1 MYKSILASMGV
12 VIFSLPVN
20 AADRNRAGAN
30 ALPAMTSQP

>member
-1 MYKSILASMGV
+1 MHKSVLAFMVV

-20 AADRNRAGAN
+20 AADRYRAGAN